1 MESNGISDVL
11 DAVSNDASLELFK
24 LIALTNGSSEL
35 LRSKMRITRKQY
47 YSRLYRLVRCGLV
60 KRKDDIY
67 FLTALGR
74 VLYEAQ
80 ATIESALIN
89 YWRIKAIDSFE
100 VADGIPKV
108 EQKRVI
114 ETLIKDQQIKN
125 ILTT

>member
-1 MESNGISDVL
+1 MESNRISDVL

-89 YWRIKAIDSFE
+89 YWRIKVVDSLE
-100 VADGIPKV
+100 VGIPKV

>member
-1 MESNGISDVL
+1 MESNRISDVL

-60 KRKDDIY
+60 KRKDDTY

-89 YWRIKAIDSFE
+89 YWRIKVVDSLE
-100 VADGIPKV
+100 VGIPKV